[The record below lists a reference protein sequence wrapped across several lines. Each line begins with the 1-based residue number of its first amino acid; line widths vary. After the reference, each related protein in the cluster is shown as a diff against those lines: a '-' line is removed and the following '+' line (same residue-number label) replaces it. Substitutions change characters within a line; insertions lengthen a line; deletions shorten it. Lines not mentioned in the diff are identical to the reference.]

1 VRSCRPKLVMITD
14 SYPFGSVE
22 QPFVEPE
29 IRAFF
34 EGWDVAIVPMGSSRT
49 LNPACSRKVLSQ
61 VQVLLPRIPWN
72 SAAKARYGLLAA
84 ALPMLWQEVRHCSP
98 MQAKTAW
105 AYLSKALWARS
116 VFKDLGLLNPLGRT
130 LFYSFWLNPSALALA
145 LLRQDGGVDHLVS
158 RTNGYDLYNHR
169 IPAGR
174 QPFRIQM
181 KNNIDRILFSCQV
194 GRDYFC
200 RTFGPEAT
208 PGQYQLA
215 RLGCSDHSAF
225 ERDGAGKFTVMSCS
239 SVIPLKRVRL
249 LAEGIALV
257 GRDSI
262 RWIHAGDGPELEEV
276 RAFAERESLDATFLG
291 NVPND
296 LLMNFYSN
304 TPIDLFATMS
314 SSEGGCPVSVTEAL
328 SFSMPI
334 LASRAGGGVVEQVDA
349 SNGILLGDNPSA
361 REVAGAL
368 TLFLEMGRGCLAAM
382 GCSSH
387 KKWDRYFD
395 VRKTTSRT
403 VGLMEG
409 LLEQ

>member
-1 VRSCRPKLVMITD
+1 MRSCRPKLVMITD

-29 IRAFF
+29 IRAFL

-61 VQVLLPRIPWN
+61 VHVLLPRIPWN

-84 ALPMLWQEVRHCSP
+84 ALPMLWQEVRRCSP

-105 AYLSKALWARS
+105 SYLSKALWARS
-116 VFKDLGLLNPLGRT
+116 VFEDLGLLGSMERT

-145 LLRQDGGVDHLVS
+145 LLRQDGVVGHVVS

-200 RTFGPEAT
+200 RTFGPEAM

-225 ERDGAGKFTVMSCS
+225 ERDDAGKFTVMSCS

-257 GRDSI
+257 GCDSI
-262 RWIHAGDGPELEEV
+262 RWIHAGDGPELDEV

-296 LLMNFYSN
+296 SLMKFYSK

-328 SFSMPI
+328 SFSKPI

-368 TLFLEMGRGCLAAM
+368 TSFLEMGRGRLAAM
-382 GCSSH
+382 GRSSH

-395 VRKTTSRT
+395 VRKTTSRV